1 MRANS
6 KKRSILASYTP
17 KRKLVAALIAKNA
30 ADWRRYAPLAFTGGR
45 LVVSLAMRVNPTTF
59 SLSKSPAFIAFEGI
73 NGCGKTTLH
82 RMVSEHL
89 RSHSVSVVDTREP
102 GGTEL
107 GKEIRK
113 LVLEWSGEKKSAR
126 AELLLFAADR
136 AEHVDKVITP
146 ALKNGE
152 TVLCDR
158 YLYST
163 ITFQG
168 YGRRLDRNW
177 IDQANALATQGVV
190 PDLVILLDLDP
201 TTALQR
207 IASRSGNGQDS
218 FEDEE
223 LDFHSRIRR
232 GFLECADTL
241 PAPFLVL
248 DATATPDKLFAQCC
262 AVLQP
267 LLASKHHQ

>member
-1 MRANS
+1 
-6 KKRSILASYTP
+6 
-17 KRKLVAALIAKNA
+17 
-30 ADWRRYAPLAFTGGR
+30 
-45 LVVSLAMRVNPTTF
+45 
-59 SLSKSPAFIAFEGI
+59 
-73 NGCGKTTLH
+73 
-82 RMVSEHL
+82 MVSAHL
-89 RSHSVSVVDTREP
+89 RSHGTAVVDTREP

-113 LVLEWSGEKKSAR
+113 LVLEWNGDKKSDR

-146 ALKNGE
+146 ALKNGN

-168 YGRRLDRNW
+168 HGRGIDRSW
-177 IDQANALATQGVV
+177 IDQANTLATQGVA

-201 TTALQR
+201 TVALRR
-207 IASRSGNGQDS
+207 IASRTDNGRDS

-223 LDFHSRIRR
+223 VDFHARIRR
-232 GFLECADTL
+232 GFLECSDTL
-241 PAPFLVL
+241 PVPFLVL
-248 DATATPDKLFAQCC
+248 DATATPDRLFAQCC
-262 AVLQP
+262 TVLQP
-267 LLASKHHQ
+267 LLAPKHRQ

>member
-1 MRANS
+1 LKATAQLR
-6 KKRSILASYTP
+6 L
-17 KRKLVAALIAKNA
+17 L
-30 ADWRRYAPLAFTGGR
+30 PLPHPPPYYP
-45 LVVSLAMRVNPTTF
+45 LMRVNPTSFT
-59 SLSKSPAFIAFEGI
+59 LTKNPAFIAFEGI

-82 RMVSEHL
+82 RLVSQHL
-89 RSHSVSVVDTREP
+89 RAAGAAVVDTREP

-113 LVLEWSGEKKSAR
+113 LVLEWPGEKKSDR

-136 AEHVDKVITP
+136 AEHVDKVISP
-146 ALKNGE
+146 ALSRGD

-168 YGRRLDRNW
+168 HGRGINRQW

-190 PDLVILLDLDP
+190 PDLVILLDIDP
-201 TTALQR
+201 TLALQR
-207 IASRSGNGQDS
+207 IASRTGNGRDS

-223 LDFHSRIRR
+223 LEFHARIRR

-248 DATATPDKLFAQCC
+248 DATASPEQLFAQCIT
-262 AVLQP
+262 VLQP
-267 LLASKHHQ
+267 LLASKHR